1 MMTITDLNTDHTLDK
16 AAMSGV
22 RGGYAFAGDV
32 FGSVLGI
39 VNAPKID
46 LGTHLLAQEQSI
58 AVDQRNAIGGFNI
71 AAPSQT
77 QNAISGQVSV
87 L

>member
-1 MMTITDLNTDHTLDK
+1 MMTIADLSADHTLGT

-32 FGSVLGI
+32 FGSVFGI
-39 VNAPKID
+39 VNAPEID
-46 LGTHLLAQEQSI
+46 LGTHLLAQEQ
-58 AVDQRNAIGGFNI
+58 AVAIDQSNAIGGFNV